1 MPDPEAA
8 GNRDDAA
15 GGETA
20 DHDRFDGAATTT
32 ATEPDYYA
40 VLGVH
45 PHATPDEIRRAYH
58 RLAMLW
64 HPDRFMSAPPTLRE
78 RAERRARALNAAY
91 DVLGDPAKRTAY
103 DLRTPTTQ
111 HHPMTHAVAHSS
123 AFSHHQQPASG
134 IYQGDRV
141 GVVPDADGTGIFLG
155 GLVAIIALVVIYAA
169 LKQDFSA
176 SGRYVLL
183 GLGFILVGVAFW
195 CVTQENALTRLANR
209 VLTSSPPVPS
219 EDRISDHH
227 HASPGPNHS
236 HRDGHSQAEPASG
249 DHIAHPNHNEHTA
262 SEVRMPPDAP
272 HHTPIPSD
280 PDDEDDAAFEQLVEE
295 AVAGIP
301 AEFKAA
307 MHNVVV
313 RVKRNPSAH
322 DIARLSVREHGLL
335 LGLYEGVDVTR
346 QGVAGA
352 PLPEVITI
360 FRRPIEHY
368 CRHNPDR
375 IREQIRRTVL
385 HELAHHF
392 GIDHEEMPD
401 WIR

>member
-1 MPDPEAA
+1 
-8 GNRDDAA
+8 
-15 GGETA
+15 
-20 DHDRFDGAATTT
+20 
-32 ATEPDYYA
+32 
-40 VLGVH
+40 
-45 PHATPDEIRRAYH
+45 
-58 RLAMLW
+58 MLW

-78 RAERRARALNAAY
+78 RAERRTRALNAAY
-91 DVLGDPAKRTAY
+91 DVLGDPAKRAAY
-103 DLRTPTTQ
+103 DLRAPTAR
-111 HHPMTHAVAHSS
+111 HHHHMTHAATHADASP
-123 AFSHHQQPASG
+123 HRRQPAAVSD

-141 GVVPDADGTGIFLG
+141 GAVSDADGTGIFLG
-155 GLVAIIALVVIYAA
+155 GLVAIIALVVIFAA
-169 LKQDFSA
+169 LKQDISN

-195 CVTQENALTRLANR
+195 CVTQGNALTRLANQ
-209 VLTSSPPVPS
+209 VLAGSPPVTP
-219 EDRISDHH
+219 EDRTPDHH
-227 HASPGPNHS
+227 HAASGHS
-236 HRDGHSQAEPASG
+236 HNDSHSDRHSHADPANGDHASHADHTDHAASG
-249 DHIAHPNHNEHTA
+249 A
-262 SEVRMPPDAP
+262 RMPPDATHDP
-272 HHTPIPSD
+272 HIPSD
-280 PDDEDDAAFEQLVEE
+280 PDDADDAAFEQLVEE

-301 AEFKAA
+301 AEFQAA

-313 RVKRNPSAH
+313 RVKRSPSAH

-335 LGLYEGVDVTR
+335 LGLYEGVDFTR
-346 QGVAGA
+346 QGVTGA